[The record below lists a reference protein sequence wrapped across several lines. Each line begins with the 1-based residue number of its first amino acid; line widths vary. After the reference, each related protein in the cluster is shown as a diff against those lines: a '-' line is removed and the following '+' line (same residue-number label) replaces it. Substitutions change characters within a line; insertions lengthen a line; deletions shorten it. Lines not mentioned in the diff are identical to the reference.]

1 MSRAIEFRFRLYVA
15 GDSLNSTQALANLKA
30 LCHTHLGN
38 RCRIEVVDVFREP
51 ARALAD
57 SVFMTPALVRIKP
70 PPAIRIVGTLTHAA
84 TVLGALGVNPDAQ

>member
-1 MSRAIEFRFRLYVA
+1 MSRAVDFRFRLYVA
-15 GDSLNSTQALANLKA
+15 GATLNSTQALANLKA
-30 LCHTHLGN
+30 LCDAHLGN

-70 PPAIRIVGTLTHAA
+70 PPALRIVGTLTHTA
-84 TVLGALGVNPDAQ
+84 TVLGALGMNSDAP